1 MENFNYKKARNC
13 LHGQLF
19 LMPGDELRETGLIW
33 YEENRRKEITYAQL
47 KGEVLKMANMLRKN
61 DVMHGD
67 LVGVMLPRG
76 KEQIIAI
83 LGILSVGAVFVP
95 IGYNQPIER
104 VKRIIESGNINY
116 LLTIAQSNIYKVDL
130 PICVLDCED
139 YVEYEMI
146 NEVVFPNSSET
157 AYVIFTSGTTGIPKG
172 VVISHDNA
180 LNTIRDINDRFNID
194 KEDCFFN
201 ISEITFDLS
210 VYDIFG
216 AIQCGARNVLVME
229 KDKKEAGV
237 WINIVMREK
246 VTVWNSVPALYEMLL
261 IAGEDKTVKLPF
273 KKVLL
278 SGDWVRFELFRKS
291 KKLTS
296 EKCRFIV
303 LGGATEGSIWSCFY
317 EVEEIKKE
325 WKSIP
330 YGTPLRNQ
338 YLEIV
343 NDTDELCQTEEIGEL
358 IIGGRG
364 VAKGY
369 LNQQE
374 LTKERFFDKSGISW
388 YRTGDLAKYKK
399 NGEIEFL
406 GRKDYQIKLNGY
418 RIELG
423 EIENVLKNHSSV
435 YDVRVGVFENN
446 YKKSIG
452 AVIIPAFY
460 LKNIEFCCKEQ
471 VDVCDME
478 SIDRFYSVARF
489 LLENYFQS
497 WIGNTIKDISV
508 SFSLKNAV
516 LCILNWAVENQILRI
531 ENNLIE
537 TGRVYRNIQDMN
549 RDKICLLKELDIY
562 IKIIHE
568 ILCGEKQKNKLLE
581 IDVLSPEKLTM
592 RSKQVMQFLD
602 NIAIKVKNSGIEKP
616 KIAFIGARG
625 GEAAKEFINRLD
637 EQEVELTLFD
647 ESLGMLQVAKEKL
660 NICNQK
666 IKIYNLRDLVI
677 DGVLAGSF
685 DYVIAINCLHRYV
698 KIEEGLQ
705 IANILLKNK
714 GILFAIEF
722 EKLDPMSIISSAI
735 LENGFSDY
743 KNNRRDMYTPF
754 IGLDEW
760 IEIFRKTYF
769 GNISICHKVQ
779 QDIFYQGV
787 FCIEAQQDFCLLSV
801 DALYDYLD
809 SKLPE
814 YMHPKRFL
822 FVPQYPLTNNGKI
835 DVKKML
841 ELNQNS
847 IIDESKSFFTEPYE
861 IEVANLLK
869 QLLKINNIG
878 RESNFFEIG
887 GDSLIATRF
896 VHEIKRLY
904 GFDMKLTDIFGNPT
918 PMEIAQLMREFEK
931 NIGEIEEGEI

>member
-1 MENFNYKKARNC
+1 MENLDYKKAKNC

-19 LMPGDELRETGLIW
+19 LMSEDELRETGLIW

-47 KGEVLKMANMLRKN
+47 KGEVLKMANMLRMN
-61 DVMHGD
+61 GVTPGD
-67 LVGVMLPRG
+67 LIGVMLPRG

-83 LGILSVGAVFVP
+83 LGILSVGAVYVP

-104 VKRIIESGNINY
+104 VKKIIESGDINY
-116 LLTIAQSNIYKVDL
+116 LLTIAQSDVSKIDL
-130 PICVLDCED
+130 SVCVLDFED
-139 YVEYEMI
+139 YAECELI
-146 NEVVFPNSSET
+146 NEVIFPISSET

-180 LNTIRDINDRFNID
+180 LNTIRDINDRFNMD
-194 KEDCFFN
+194 KDDCFFS

-237 WINIVMREK
+237 WIDIITREK

-261 IAGEDKTVKLPF
+261 IAGADKTVKFPF

-278 SGDWVRFELFRKS
+278 SGDWVRFEIFHKS
-291 KKLTS
+291 QELTGK
-296 EKCRFIV
+296 ECRLIV

-330 YGTPLRNQ
+330 YGAPLRNQ

-343 NDTDELCQTEEIGEL
+343 NDTDELCQVEEIGEL

-374 LTKERFFDKSGISW
+374 LTKERFFEKAGIPW

-435 YDVRVGVFENN
+435 YDVRVGIFENN

-452 AVIIPAFY
+452 AVIIPTFNS
-460 LKNIEFCCKEQ
+460 KNIEFDCEEQ

-478 SIDRFYSVARF
+478 SVDRFYSVARF
-489 LLENYFQS
+489 LLENYFQE
-497 WIGNTIKDISV
+497 WIGNKIKDILDL
-508 SFSLKNAV
+508 FSLKNAV
-516 LCILNWAVENQILRI
+516 LCMLYWAVENKILKI

-537 TGRVYRNIQDMN
+537 TGSMYRNIQSMD

-562 IKIIHE
+562 KEIICE

-592 RSKQVMQFLD
+592 RSKQVMQFID
-602 NIAIKVKNSGIEKP
+602 DIVIKVKDSGIEKP

-625 GEAAKEFINRLD
+625 GDAVKEFINGLD
-637 EQEVELTLFD
+637 EQDAELTLFD
-647 ESLGMLQVAKEKL
+647 ESLGMLQDAIEKL
-660 NICNQK
+660 NICNQE
-666 IKIYNLRDLVI
+666 IKIYNLRDFVVN
-677 DGVLAGSF
+677 GVLAGSF

-705 IANILLKNK
+705 IANVLLKNK
-714 GILFAIEF
+714 GVLYAIEF
-722 EKLDPMSIISSAI
+722 EKLDPMSIVSSAI
-735 LENGFSDY
+735 LENGFIDY
-743 KNNRRDMYTPF
+743 KNNRRDKYTPF

-760 IEIFRKTYF
+760 KEIFRKTYF
-769 GNISICHKVQ
+769 SNVRICHKVQ
-779 QDIFYQGV
+779 QGIFCQGV
-787 FCIEAQQDFCLLSV
+787 FYIEARQDFCLLSV

-814 YMHPKRFL
+814 YMQPKQFL
-822 FVPQYPLTNNGKI
+822 FVPQYPLTNNGKV
-835 DVKKML
+835 DVKKIL

-847 IIDESKSFFTEPYE
+847 ILDESETFFTEPYE
-861 IEVANLLK
+861 TEVANLLK
-869 QLLKINNIG
+869 QLLNIKNIG
-878 RESNFFEIG
+878 RENNFFEIG
-887 GDSLIATRF
+887 GDSLVATRF

-918 PMEIAQLMREFEK
+918 LMEIAQLMREYEK
-931 NIGEIEEGEI
+931 NAGEIEEGEI